1 MIIIRYSPIREESDG
16 NVQDRRLLQRC
27 EGPFFCILPYA
38 ILTIKTLKNPAFYT
52 LLYIQVRKSDDN
64 SFLSPTFFVILQP
77 NNKNIL
83 ANMEQK
89 NFKRTTVTAA
99 LPYANGGVH
108 IGHLAGVYVPADIYV
123 RYLRLKKQDVVF
135 IGGSDE
141 HGVPVTIRAKKE
153 GITVQEVVDRY
164 HNLIKKSFEDF
175 GISFDIYSRTTSPT
189 HNKFA
194 SDFFRTLYDKG
205 VLEEKVEEQFCDE
218 VTGEFLTD
226 RNIVG
231 TCPRCGAEGAYGDQ
245 CEKCGATLSP
255 EELINP
261 TNKNNPGHGLV
272 KKPTKNWYL
281 PLNKY
286 QDWLKKWIL
295 EGHKE
300 WRTNV
305 YGQCKSWLDMNLQ
318 PRAMTRDLDWGIPV
332 PVEGADG
339 KVLYVWFDA
348 PIGYISN
355 TKELCDAHPEKWGTW
370 QKWWQDPETRLVHF
384 IGKDNIVFH
393 CIIFPTMLKAHGNY
407 ILPDNVPANEFLN
420 LEDDKI
426 STSRNWAVWLHEY
439 LVDLPGKQDV
449 LRYVLTA
456 NAPET
461 KDNNFTWK
469 DFQER
474 NNSELVAV
482 YGNFVNRALQLTKKY
497 WGGVV
502 PACGEL
508 QEVDEKAIAEF
519 KDVKEK
525 VEQYLNVFKF
535 REAQKEAMNLARIGN
550 RYITEC
556 EPWKVWKTDPK
567 RVETILN
574 ISLQLVANLAIAFE
588 PFLPFSSEKLRKMIN
603 MPNFEWTQLGST
615 DLLKAG
621 TQLGEPELLF
631 EKIEDEVIERQLQ
644 KLADTKKAN
653 EEASYQAAPIKP
665 EVSFDDFE
673 KLDIRVGHILNCE
686 KVKKSKKL
694 LKFTIDDGSGVERTI
709 CSGIAAY
716 YEPEQL
722 IGKDVL
728 FVANFAP
735 RKMMGIESQGMIL
748 SAVNFDGSL
757 NVTSLLG
764 KVKPGSQVG

>member
-1 MIIIRYSPIREESDG
+1 MEE
-16 NVQDRRLLQRC
+16 
-27 EGPFFCILPYA
+27 
-38 ILTIKTLKNPAFYT
+38 
-52 LLYIQVRKSDDN
+52 
-64 SFLSPTFFVILQP
+64 
-77 NNKNIL
+77 NK
-83 ANMEQK
+83 
-89 NFKRTTVTAA
+89 FKRTTVTAA

-123 RYLRLKKQDVVF
+123 RYLRLKKQKVMF

-141 HGVPVTIRAKKE
+141 HGVPVTIRARKE

-175 GISFDIYSRTTSPT
+175 GISFDIYSRTTSKI
-189 HNKFA
+189 HHKFA
-194 SDFFRTLYDKG
+194 SDFFRTLYDKHEL
-205 VLEEKVEEQFCDE
+205 VEKTEEQFCDE

-272 KKPTKNWYL
+272 KKATKNWYL
-281 PLNKY
+281 PLNKW
-286 QDWLKKWIL
+286 QDWLKQWIL
-295 EGHKE
+295 EDHKE
-300 WRTNV
+300 WRPNV
-305 YGQCKSWLDMNLQ
+305 YGQCKSWLDMDLQ

-332 PVEGADG
+332 PVEGAEG

-355 TKELCDAHPEKWGTW
+355 TKELCDAQPEKWGTW
-370 QKWWQDPETRLVHF
+370 QKWWQDPTSRLVHF

-393 CIIFPTMLKAHGNY
+393 CIVFPTMLKAHGDY
-407 ILPDNVPANEFLN
+407 ILPDNVPSNEFLN
-420 LEDDKI
+420 LENDKI

-439 LVDLPGKQDV
+439 LVDFPGKQDV

-469 DFQER
+469 DFQDR
-474 NNSELVAV
+474 NNNELVAV

-497 WGGVV
+497 FNGVV
-502 PACGEL
+502 PECGEL
-508 QEVDEKAIAEF
+508 QEVDLKAIEEF
-519 KDVKEK
+519 KDVKQK
-525 VEQYLNVFKF
+525 VEALLDTFKF
-535 REAQKEAMNLARIGN
+535 RDAQKEAMNLARIGN
-550 RYITEC
+550 KYITDC
-556 EPWKVWKTDPK
+556 EPWHVAKTDME
-567 RVETILN
+567 RVKTILYL
-574 ISLQLVANLAIAFE
+574 SLQLVANLEIAFE
-588 PFLPFSSEKLRKMIN
+588 PFLPFSSARLREMLNITDTD
-603 MPNFEWTQLGST
+603 WAQLGST
-615 DLLKAG
+615 ELLKPG
-621 TQLGEPELLF
+621 HQLGTPALLF
-631 EKIEDEVIERQLQ
+631 EKIEDEAIEAQLK
-644 KLADTKKAN
+644 KLEDTKKAN
-653 EEASYQAAPIKP
+653 EAANYVAAPVK
-665 EVSFDDFE
+665 ENVDFDTFE
-673 KLDIRVGHILNCE
+673 KLDIRVGHIKDCQ

-694 LKFTIDDGSGVERTI
+694 LQFTIDDGSGVDRTI
-709 CSGIAAY
+709 LSGIAAY

-748 SAVNFDGSL
+748 SAVNFDGTL
-757 NVTSLLG
+757 NVTTVTG
-764 KVKPGSQVG
+764 NVKPGSQVG

>member
-1 MIIIRYSPIREESDG
+1 MEE
-16 NVQDRRLLQRC
+16 
-27 EGPFFCILPYA
+27 
-38 ILTIKTLKNPAFYT
+38 KK
-52 LLYIQVRKSDDN
+52 
-64 SFLSPTFFVILQP
+64 
-77 NNKNIL
+77 
-83 ANMEQK
+83 
-89 NFKRTTVTAA
+89 FKRTTVTAA

-123 RYLRLKKQDVVF
+123 RYLRLKKQEVVF

-141 HGVPVTIRAKKE
+141 HGVPITLRAKKE
-153 GITVQEVVDRY
+153 GITPQDVCDRY
-164 HNLIKKSFEDF
+164 HQLIKDSFKEF
-175 GISFDIYSRTTSPT
+175 GISFDIYSRTTSKT
-189 HNKFA
+189 HNKLA
-194 SDFFRTLYDKG
+194 SDFFKKLYDDGK
-205 VLEEKVEEQFCDE
+205 LIEKETEQYYDEEAHQFLADRYIM
-218 VTGEFLTD
+218 GE
-226 RNIVG
+226 
-231 TCPRCGAEGAYGDQ
+231 CPHCHNQNAYGDQ
-245 CEKCGATLSP
+245 CEKCGSDLSP
-255 EELINP
+255 MELINP
-261 TNKNNPGHGLV
+261 HSTISGS
-272 KKPTKNWYL
+272 KPVVRKTKNWYL
-281 PLNKY
+281 PLNDY

-295 EGHKE
+295 DEHKE
-300 WRTNV
+300 WRSNV
-305 YGQCKSWLDMNLQ
+305 YGQCKSWLDMDLQ

-332 PVEGADG
+332 PVKGAEG

-355 TKELCDAHPEKWGTW
+355 TKELCDGAPERFGSWEKWW
-370 QKWWQDPETRLVHF
+370 KDPETRLVHF

-393 CIIFPTMLKAHGNY
+393 CIIFPTMLKAHGGY

-439 LVDLPGKQDV
+439 LHELPGKQDV

-474 NNSELVAV
+474 NNSELVAI

-497 WGGVV
+497 WEGVV

-508 QEVDEKAIAEF
+508 QAVDRAALDEF
-519 KDVKEK
+519 KDVKAKLEA
-525 VEQYLNVFKF
+525 YLDAFKF

-550 RYITEC
+550 KYITEC

-567 RVETILN
+567 RVETVLY

-588 PFLPFSSEKLRKMIN
+588 PFLPFSSKKLRRLIN
-603 MPNFEWTQLGST
+603 MADFNWSELGST
-615 DLLKAG
+615 DLLKPG
-621 TQLGEPELLF
+621 HQLSEPELLF
-631 EKIEDEVIERQLQ
+631 EKIEDDVIQKQLD
-644 KLADTKKAN
+644 KLSATKKAN
-653 EEASYQAAPIKP
+653 EAVAHKAEPVKKTVA
-665 EVSFDDFE
+665 FDDFE
-673 KLDIRVGHILNCE
+673 KLDIRVGHVKACF
-686 KVKKSKKL
+686 KVAKSKKL
-694 LKFTIDDGSGVERTI
+694 LQFTIDDGSGADRTI
-709 CSGIAAY
+709 LSGIAAY

-722 IGKDVL
+722 VGKDVL

-757 NVTSLLG
+757 NVTTTIG
-764 KVKPGSQVG
+764 AVKPGSQVG